1 MTTFDIV
8 AASQAA
14 RHASRVIGAA
24 STDTKNKALLAMA
37 EGLETQTDAICDENK
52 KDMDGGRERAL
63 SPALLDRLLLTP
75 DRISGMA
82 SMLREVVALPDP
94 IGELSEE
101 DVRPN
106 GLKIARMRIPI
117 GVIAMIYESRPN
129 VTTDAA
135 ALCLKSGNVAIL
147 KGGSEAIHSNRILAT
162 ICSDALES
170 VGLPRA
176 GVTLVDT
183 TDRGAV
189 LELLHQEDNVDLVI
203 PRGGEGL
210 IRFVTR
216 ESRIPVVQHYKGVC
230 HLFVDKEADQERA
243 VSICVNAKAQRPGV
257 CNAME
262 TLLIDQSIATE
273 FLTQLSPAL
282 QEAGV
287 DVRGDASVCQILE
300 NATRAT
306 DEDWDTEYLD
316 LVLSIRIVKGIEE
329 AISHIERY
337 GSGHTD
343 GILTRNENHAQN
355 FINRVHS
362 SAVMVNASTRF
373 NDGNQLGLGAEI
385 GISTSRLHAYGPMGL
400 RELTIRKFVVMGD
413 GHIRE

>member
-8 AASQAA
+8 AATQAA

-24 STDTKNKALLAMA
+24 STEAKNQALLAMA
-37 EGLETQTDAICDENK
+37 DMLHGQIEAICAANK
-52 KDMDGGRERAL
+52 KDMDAGRERDL

-75 DRISGMA
+75 ERIEGMA
-82 SMLREVVALPDP
+82 SMLREVAALPDP
-94 IGELSEE
+94 IGELSDE

-135 ALCLKSGNVAIL
+135 ALCLKSGNAAIL

-162 ICSDALES
+162 ICCDALES

-176 GVTLVDT
+176 AVTLVNT

-230 HLFVDKEADQERA
+230 HLFVDQEADLERA
-243 VSICVNAKAQRPGV
+243 IEICVNAKAQRPGV

-262 TLLIDQSIATE
+262 TLLVDASIAAD
-273 FLTQLSPAL
+273 FLQGLSPAL
-282 QEAGV
+282 HEAGV
-287 DVRGDASVCQILE
+287 EIRGDALVCEILKD
-300 NATRAT
+300 ATPAT

-316 LVLSIRIVKGIEE
+316 LVLSVRTVDGIDE
-329 AISHIERY
+329 AISHIEQY

-400 RELTIRKFVVMGD
+400 RELTTRKFVVLGD
-413 GHIRE
+413 GHIRQ